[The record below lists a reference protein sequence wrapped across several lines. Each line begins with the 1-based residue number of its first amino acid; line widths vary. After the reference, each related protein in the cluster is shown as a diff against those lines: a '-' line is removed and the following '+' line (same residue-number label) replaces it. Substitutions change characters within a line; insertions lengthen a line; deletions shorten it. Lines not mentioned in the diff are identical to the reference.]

1 MGCRLLYPGFLCD
14 VEQAARLTPKQE
26 LKGGEPGRSL
36 GNFPDAKENVRQH
49 LIPVPLVVSSHP
61 TEHLLQRLI
70 KSLDQPNGLRMV
82 DRGSQLFNL
91 QEATE
96 VRHHPGHER
105 GALVGQ
111 YLRGDAD
118 STTKEEQL
126 LSDGLGSGFA
136 KGNGFRVASG
146 VVHYHEDV
154 FVTRADFGSGPTRS
168 IPIRSKGT
176 SRMGNG
182 ISGLGGGVRGDV
194 CWHVGQA

>member
-1 MGCRLLYPGFLCD
+1 
-14 VEQAARLTPKQE
+14 
-26 LKGGEPGRSL
+26 
-36 GNFPDAKENVRQH
+36 
-49 LIPVPLVVSSHP
+49 
-61 TEHLLQRLI
+61 
-70 KSLDQPNGLRMV
+70 MV
-82 DRGSQLFNL
+82 DRGSQLFYL

-96 VRHHPGHER
+96 VCHHPGHER

-154 FVTRADFGSGPTRS
+154 FVAPG
-168 IPIRSKGT
+168 
-176 SRMGNG
+176 
-182 ISGLGGGVRGDV
+182 GLWQRPYQIHPYPLEGHLEDG
-194 CWHVGQA
+194 